1 MDLTTFLMARLD
13 EAEEAAKRVGQP
25 YRLYA
30 CDDGCLEEPVRV
42 SDLHGPRDGEYEQW
56 SDGEDRLPN
65 HHNSWALVYDPARAL
80 VDVEV
85 KRRLLDEHRPAP
97 RFAGH
102 PVTCARCLTEISDS
116 PGLPSLNQLHPCQTI
131 RLLALPYA
139 DHADYR
145 DEWRPE

>member
-85 KRRLLDEHRPAP
+85 KRRLIDMAFQHAVVIDGEWGCCHSGEQIA
-97 RFAGH
+97 AGQC
-102 PVTCARCLTEISDS
+102 PEISPDDIDE
-116 PGLPSLNQLHPCQTI
+116 L

-139 DHADYR
+139 THADYR
-145 DEWRPE
+145 PEWRTE